1 MQILPKILQA
11 TAAGLILCAGV
22 SLAQA
27 SPQHGLAMHGDLKYP
42 PAFEHF
48 AYANPDAPKGGRFR
62 TSALGTFDSFNPFLV
77 RGNPAAGLGNIWD
90 TLMTPSADEP
100 FSQYGLLAESA
111 ERL

>member
-11 TAAGLILCAGV
+11 TAAGLILCAGE